1 MEVKLVD
8 KGDGGEFVL
17 NAGDLEQDNTL
28 ATAVYLS
35 LFNGDAFYNIY
46 TENPTTNEFQIT
58 LNLPLTPLNLKQVE
72 NKASEAL
79 KWLIDDGVC
88 ESIDVYAYGTHD
100 EKMNIEI
107 TLKEPNGGSEI
118 YSIIWD
124 GERRLFGVNN

>member
-1 MEVKLVD
+1 MEILMVD

-17 NAGDLEQDNTL
+17 ESGDLKQDETL

-46 TENPTTNEFQIT
+46 TDYPTTNEFQVT
-58 LNLPLTPLNLKQVE
+58 LNLPLTPTNLKAVE

-79 KWLIDDGVC
+79 KWLIDEGVC
-88 ESIDVYAYGTHD
+88 DSIDVYAYGTHD

-107 TLKEPNGGSEI
+107 TLKEPSGGAEI

-124 GERRLFGVNN
+124 GERRIFGSK